1 MLVGDTPE
9 NFEDVIPEKPELPE
23 WNANGH
29 HTKWPEQGNQQ
40 KIGNEVEQPVV
51 NGSESQQFSSQIT
64 ATAATG
70 CKSCKN
76 QGQLPAIDF
85 PFQL

>member
-1 MLVGDTPE
+1 MLVGNSPE
-9 NFEDVIPEKPELPE
+9 YFEDVVPEKPELPE
-23 WNANGH
+23 RNANDY
-29 HTKWPEQGNQQ
+29 HTKRPKQGNQQ
-40 KIGNEVEQPVV
+40 QIGNEVEQPVV
-51 NGSESQQFSSQIT
+51 NRSESQEFSCQIT